1 MIGSTAILTLS
12 PCCIYCKHIC
22 SCISIIFQQLE
33 ELKFWSY
40 HKSFPCVP
48 VEIGRM
54 AILKSFQKGL
64 KPWCV
69 KHPNVYSRACTTLQK
84 CQNCF
89 LKIQC
94 GAYLIFV
101 TDTRTVSVE
110 KKSVMWRNFK
120 FLYRTDVEK
129 SKISPHLD

>member
-12 PCCIYCKHIC
+12 PCCRYCKHIC

-94 GAYLIFV
+94 GAV
-101 TDTRTVSVE
+101 CGRTLFKVS
-110 KKSVMWRNFK
+110 SSQ
-120 FLYRTDVEK
+120 
-129 SKISPHLD
+129 SKTLGMNSLLQNICSKCPLGKYS

>member
-94 GAYLIFV
+94 GAVCGGTLFK
-101 TDTRTVSVE
+101 VS
-110 KKSVMWRNFK
+110 SSQ
-120 FLYRTDVEK
+120 
-129 SKISPHLD
+129 SKTLGMNSLLQNICSKCPLGKYS